1 MRLMTRIGLTGFEG
15 RTFWPDLPLIHQY
28 PSAMF
33 DLRSAYIGGV
43 ESHEGGQTAVV
54 TMPSKHIE
62 VFYDGRWYP
71 KRLAIGRMIK
81 DKILRRR
88 SDKEIVFME

>member
-1 MRLMTRIGLTGFEG
+1 
-15 RTFWPDLPLIHQY
+15 
-28 PSAMF
+28 MF

-88 SDKEIVFME
+88 SAKEIVFME